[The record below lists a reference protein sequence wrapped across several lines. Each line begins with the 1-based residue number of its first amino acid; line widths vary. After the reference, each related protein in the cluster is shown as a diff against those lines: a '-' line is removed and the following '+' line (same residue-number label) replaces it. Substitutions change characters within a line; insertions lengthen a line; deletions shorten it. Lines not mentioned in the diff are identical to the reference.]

1 MVDALDLPVFAVHE
15 CDVAVDPATGQVEV
29 SQDGTGDAPVPRPHP
44 GDASTDASVQQGYV
58 DYWVAHGAP
67 STLQYSDLTCA
78 PPTSSQPGYQQPGF
92 DTYTTMPFQGAIGEL
107 GVHYFLPADSDNDF
121 TGIPLDEL
129 DAEVWVYPVPLAQ
142 PENLISATTSATGRD
157 YGLNVQAPLQT
168 AVTPFNGPAAATP
181 ETPLAALLPVAA
193 AFAVLIGR
201 RRRSRPA

>member
-1 MVDALDLPVFAVHE
+1 GVDTRYYNQLNPNGVPIDGTNANNAGEIDQLPV
-15 CDVAVDPATGQVEV
+15 TGQPAFFNTCVPTQDICTVIDNPEEV
-29 SQDGTGDAPVPRPHP
+29 AGPNGAMVF
-44 GDASTDASVQQGYV
+44 ASDIL
-58 DYWVAHGAP
+58 P
-67 STLQYSDLTCA
+67 SHLVSN
-78 PPTSSQPGYQQPGF
+78 
-92 DTYTTMPFQGAIGEL
+92 
-107 GVHYFLPADSDNDF
+107 VHYFFTADSDNDF